1 MHYRFGLVSYVAI
14 LVVAGCSVT
23 TTAAPG
29 EGGGGTGGASSAQT
43 ADCKKGCDKMKFF
56 DCSSAEEQAKCYADC
71 DSATPQQIEVFT
83 ACAENSICD
92 PECRTSIVPKDK
104 ATGGGGGASTSSCST
119 ACDKLIS
126 CSFIPLGAKA
136 ECNSRCATEGYQYQI
151 DCVNKNACGDIES
164 KCGGINSS
172 EGGGTSSGGISSGG
186 IPQPDPKD
194 DCLEECD
201 SINFFDCTTVEKHSD
216 CRDQCN
222 AAAASK
228 LDTFISC
235 SKSSGVDCEKK
246 AGCLDAFL
254 K

>member
-1 MHYRFGLVSYVAI
+1 MHYRSGLISSVAI
-14 LVVAGCSVT
+14 IVVAGCSVT

-29 EGGGGTGGASSAQT
+29 EGGSGTGGASSAQT

-83 ACAENSICD
+83 ACAQNSICD
-92 PECRTSIVPKDK
+92 PECRTSIVPKEK
-104 ATGGGGGASTSSCST
+104 ASSGGGGASASSCGT

-126 CSFIPLGAKA
+126 CSFIPVGAKA
-136 ECNSRCATEGYQYQI
+136 ECNTRCAAEGYQYQI

-164 KCGGINSS
+164 KCGGISS
-172 EGGGTSSGGISSGG
+172 TEEGTSSGGISSGG
-186 IPQPDPKD
+186 IPGPDPKAE
-194 DCLEECD
+194 CLDECD
-201 SINFFDCTTVEKHSD
+201 SVNFFDCTTVEKHSD
-216 CRDQCN
+216 CRDRCDS
-222 AAAASK
+222 ATTSSR
-228 LDTFISC
+228 DTFVAC
-235 SKSSGVDCEKK
+235 SKSSGVDCDKK